1 MFYLHKSCLK
11 LKTFS
16 VLGVSS
22 FWRLKPSSVARLKI
36 YFLLTTWVTFLCD
49 ILGFLCCGCVC
60 SVILVIASENHY
72 AGFLFIVNKL
82 FLWHDTF
89 HFNGAV

>member
-22 FWRLKPSSVARLKI
+22 FWRLKPSSVVHLKI
-36 YFLLTTWVTFLCD
+36 YFSVNHLGDIFMRHTWVSVLW
-49 ILGFLCCGCVC
+49 VC
-60 SVILVIASENHY
+60 
-72 AGFLFIVNKL
+72 LFS
-82 FLWHDTF
+82 DTGDCF
-89 HFNGAV
+89 

>member
-36 YFLLTTWVTFLCD
+36 YFSVNHLGD
-49 ILGFLCCGCVC
+49 IFM
-60 SVILVIASENHY
+60 
-72 AGFLFIVNKL
+72 
-82 FLWHDTF
+82 
-89 HFNGAV
+89 